1 MDFSYRDNIDD
12 SLNLKNLSVCKD
24 LIIQNKVEII
34 GKGIQGEVL
43 KAKSKDCGSVVIKRK
58 LIKEEDKK
66 WKENEKWQKEQLLV
80 EYKIMQLTNRIINKF
95 ICPNFIKAYDYNND
109 LGLIIMEYADGDS
122 KFLFKNNYYDTKLY
136 KSYIFQVLLSI
147 YVFTNYTMLYHCDV
161 KPKNILYKK
170 INENIVFHYKIENLD
185 YYVPTYGYLF
195 MLADFGSAKFK
206 LENRLPDLENF
217 NYKIINNYFLSF
229 NVYYPNKMSRYE
241 LDNLINILCD
251 KSKKKDFVN
260 KIIDLIKFYKKEEKK
275 IKINKYVF
283 ELYDILNSST
293 DILTILNTHYK
304 DFTKNNYKDKK
315 IIDFILDV

>member
-1 MDFSYRDNIDD
+1 MNFDYRNNVDN

-66 WKENEKWQKEQLLV
+66 WKENEKWLKEQLYV

-95 ICPNFIKAYDYNND
+95 ICPNFIKAYDYNYD
-109 LGLIIMEYADGDS
+109 LELIIMEYANGDS
-122 KFLFKNNYYDTKLY
+122 KFLFKNDYYDTNLY
-136 KSYIFQVLLSI
+136 KSYICQVLLSL
-147 YVFTNYTMLYHCDV
+147 YVFTDYTMLYHCDV

-170 INENIVFHYKIENLD
+170 IDENIVFHYIIENLD
-185 YYVPTYGYLF
+185 YYIPTYGYLF
-195 MLADFGSAKFK
+195 MLADFGNAKFK
-206 LENRLPDLENF
+206 LDNRLSDVDNF
-217 NYKIINNYFLSF
+217 NYKIIDNYFHTF
-229 NVYYPNKMSRYE
+229 DEYYPNKLSRYE
-241 LDNLINILCD
+241 LDNFINILCD

-260 KIIDLIKFYKKEEKK
+260 KILDLIKFYKKEENK

-293 DILTILNTHYK
+293 DILTILNTYYK
-304 DFTKNNYKDKK
+304 EFTINNYKNKK
-315 IIDFILDV
+315 IINFKLDI